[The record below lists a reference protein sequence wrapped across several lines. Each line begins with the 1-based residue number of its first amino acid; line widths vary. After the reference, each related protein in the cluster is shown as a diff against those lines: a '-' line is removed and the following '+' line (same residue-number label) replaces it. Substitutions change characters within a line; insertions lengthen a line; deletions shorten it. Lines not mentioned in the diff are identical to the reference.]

1 MDVVSDSTAGLHA
14 EYRREIEVGPLPRSL
29 RNAVIVF
36 AGLQTCVF
44 IPADWVLYPESFEF
58 FLALRLTL
66 NVVLGL
72 IFFWMSRSFPVSATM
87 LTCFAGGAMFLGM
100 VQATGG
106 VTSGYYVGLILLMV
120 GLGVLVPLSGGQAFW
135 IVAVLVGVYAS
146 LPALARE
153 PVAWTSFLQHLFF
166 LVAAAMEAGM
176 SCALLDRMRF
186 ADFRQR
192 HEIERV
198 REQVQNIE

>member
-1 MDVVSDSTAGLHA
+1 MNVVSGSSADLYT
-14 EYRREIEVGPLPRSL
+14 EYRREIEAGPLPRSL

-44 IPADWVLYPESFEF
+44 IPADWVLYPESFGL
-58 FLALRLTL
+58 FLALRLSL
-66 NVVLGL
+66 NVVLGV

-106 VTSGYYVGLILLMV
+106 ITSGYYVGLILLMV

-135 IVAVLVGVYAS
+135 IVAGPLAS
-146 LPALARE
+146 
-153 PVAWTSFLQHLFF
+153 WS
-166 LVAAAMEAGM
+166 
-176 SCALLDRMRF
+176 
-186 ADFRQR
+186 
-192 HEIERV
+192 I
-198 REQVQNIE
+198 